1 MSDRALGTG
10 AYKGANVRIG
20 SVIRGPIHPNEACPR
35 FTNLLVRQFP
45 NPPNLQILLQSYK
58 AQSIILLFIW
68 VVSMVVSAEF
78 VLSIAMIALLLLALL
93 ELKIEGPNVRL
104 TWRESLRENFRKY
117 GSYKAWLA
125 VSLLFLVVLISAAW
139 SGDGSYTVER
149 LRIKLPFLVLPFAFV
164 SMPALRKR
172 EIFTIFYF
180 LLAMMF
186 VLSLYVFINFAVNF
200 DAIMASISRGGHLPT
215 PSNHIR
221 FSLTLAFAI
230 TGGLALCVEKF
241 HLKQTFERYLIAG
254 MTLFLFVF
262 IHILSVR
269 SGIVAL
275 YLGLFVLGGYYV
287 FAKKK
292 YLAGFAGILMLIALP
307 VIAYFTVPSF
317 KLKVNYAQWD
327 YLQFRQGTGGQYPDS
342 ERLISMKTGLD
353 IGNANPLLGVGAGD
367 LKQTVKEVYEK
378 EYAGK
383 YNFRMPH
390 NQLISVYAGT
400 GLFGLAVFLTGFFYP
415 LFYKRNYRQPL
426 FLAFH
431 AIVFMSFLVENTLEN
446 NFGISLYLF
455 FLLVGLNYLSN
466 QEQQIPQPEI
476 Q

>member
-1 MSDRALGTG
+1 MQT
-10 AYKGANVRIG
+10 
-20 SVIRGPIHPNEACPR
+20 
-35 FTNLLVRQFP
+35 
-45 NPPNLQILLQSYK
+45 LLQSYK

-104 TWRESLRENFRKY
+104 TWRDSLRENVRKY

-125 VSLLFLVVLISAAW
+125 VSLLFLVVLVSAAW
-139 SGDGSYTVER
+139 SGDGSYTLER
-149 LRIKLPFLVLPFAFV
+149 LRVKLPFLVLPFAFV

-172 EIFTIFYF
+172 EIFTILYF

-186 VLSLYVFINFAVNF
+186 FISLYVFMNFVANF
-200 DAIMASISRGGHLPT
+200 DTIMAGIGRGGHLPT

-221 FSLTLAFAI
+221 FSLTLALAI
-230 TGGLALCVEKF
+230 TGGLALCAEKF
-241 HLKQTFERYLIAG
+241 YLRQTFERYLIAG
-254 MTLFLFVF
+254 MTLFLFAF

-269 SGIVAL
+269 SGILAL
-275 YLGLFVLGGYYV
+275 YLGLLVLGGYYV
-287 FAKKK
+287 FAKKR
-292 YLAGFAGILMLIALP
+292 YLTAMAGMAAIIALP

-317 KLKVNYAQWD
+317 KLKVDYARWD

-342 ERLISMKTGLD
+342 ERLISMKIGLD

-367 LKQTVKEVYEK
+367 LKQAVKKVYETD
-378 EYAGK
+378 YAGR

-390 NQLISVYAGT
+390 NQLLSVYAGT
-400 GLFGLAVFLTGFFYP
+400 GLLGLVLFLTGFFYP
-415 LFYKRNYRQPL
+415 LFYKKNYRQPL

-431 AIVFMSFLVENTLEN
+431 AIVFISFLMENTVEN
-446 NFGISLYLF
+446 NFGISMYLF
-455 FLLVGLNYLSN
+455 FLLAGLNYLSN
-466 QEQQIPQPEI
+466 QEQGKQAGGKGKVPFLKP
-476 Q
+476 